1 MIGALALT
9 SGCAFHNPFAK
20 KAEPVTYES
29 VVQSE
34 LSPEEKVDK
43 LVANMSDADK
53 VGQLLMIGIHG
64 TTLND
69 DAKFMLNEYRVGG
82 DYPIRPQH
90 GKQGAGE
97 NAHYR
102 Y

>member
-1 MIGALALT
+1 MLRRIVAATMIGALALT

-20 KAEPVTYES
+20 KAEPVTYEA

-53 VGQLLMIGIHG
+53 VGQMMMRNLCSMNIEWVALSCS
-64 TTLND
+64 TATW
-69 DAKFMLNEYRVGG
+69 RV
-82 DYPIRPQH
+82 RS
-90 GKQGAGE
+90 
-97 NAHYR
+97 R
-102 Y
+102 

>member
-1 MIGALALT
+1 MLRRILVVTMIGALALT
-9 SGCAFHNPFAK
+9 SGCTFHNPFAK

-53 VGQLLMIGIHG
+53 VGQLLMIGTHG
-64 TTLND
+64 IMMMRNLCSTNIGWVALSCST
-69 DAKFMLNEYRVGG
+69 ATWRV
-82 DYPIRPQH
+82 R
-90 GKQGAGE
+90 
-97 NAHYR
+97 NR
-102 Y
+102 

>member
-1 MIGALALT
+1 MLRRIVAATMIGALALT

-20 KAEPVTYES
+20 KAEPVTYEAV

-53 VGQLLMIGIHG
+53 V
-64 TTLND
+64 
-69 DAKFMLNEYRVGG
+69 ASC
-82 DYPIRPQH
+82 
-90 GKQGAGE
+90 
-97 NAHYR
+97 
-102 Y
+102 